1 MNVDG
6 VLRRV
11 RIRGPGHCAER
22 QNYKCHLLHGFLISV
37 CNDIPE
43 YKLILALEAVHEMS
57 ELALPAILGAKMI
70 QSVRSEGIALPSST
84 SNVKRR
90 ATEIATAQI
99 AAPKIVAAKIAAK
112 RPEKTTTGL
121 RYWMQ
126 RVLEECDH
134 VSTDFSADLVHDLR
148 VSVRRCRSMADGLI
162 AVDPDPDWKAMK
174 KTGKRLFQ
182 RLGDLRDIQV
192 MMEWIEKLH
201 PAEAVAVERVVRG
214 VLPAL
219 PPSQQ
224 NSVAIGDVSTKESR
238 SESQLPTASQPHLPR
253 DPAAQALLETLG
265 RREAEQKREARAALG
280 EFDRKQWRQWSRTLP
295 QRAAHIRP
303 GSGVFKHLALERWT
317 AARDLHNRALRNRS
331 KVAFH
336 TLRIGIKR
344 FRYIVENFLPEEH
357 KAWSNDLKT
366 VQDLLGEVHDL
377 DVLWATALT
386 SQIFSTETFSNEISP
401 GESFRDEI
409 LSKQQT
415 LSGAESRERWHRQIA
430 EERAKRIERYRK
442 KMVGPD
448 SLWNVWR
455 RGLPQGKQIQAL
467 ATQRMKLWAK
477 ALDPD
482 FAHSEHVVRLALEL
496 YDGLAARRLLGAA
509 AGSRLNPATGPGMS
523 RRTNP
528 ANASGARASLLMA
541 ALLHDVGKSKGNKG
555 HHKAS
560 QELIKAHSTPLG
572 WNARDMQRAATV
584 ARFHSGALPTPSHK
598 ALRDLLPDE
607 QKTIIQLAAIVRLAN
622 ALDASHDGHI
632 RRIEIENGQSESSRI
647 GSGKLG
653 SEARRP
659 RRTNGFLQKPAV
671 GLAKNE
677 ALIIAAEGYIPGS
690 PTAQTIAAERHLLE
704 TMLGRAVI
712 VRAMKNLTV
721 RR

>member
-43 YKLILALEAVHEMS
+43 YKLILAPKAVHEMS
-57 ELALPAILGAKMI
+57 KLALPAILDAKMI

-90 ATEIATAQI
+90 ATKIATSKI
-99 AAPKIVAAKIAAK
+99 AAARTATPKTVAAKIAAK
-112 RPEKTTTGL
+112 KPGKKTTGL

-134 VSTDFSADLVHDLR
+134 VSTDFSADPVHDLR
-148 VSVRRCRSMADGLI
+148 VSLRRCRSMADGLI
-162 AVDPDPDWKAMK
+162 AVDPDPDWRAMK
-174 KTGKRLFQ
+174 KAGKRLFQ
-182 RLGDLRDIQV
+182 RLGNLRDIQV

-201 PAEAVAVERVVRG
+201 PAEAVASERVVRAL
-214 VLPAL
+214 LPAL

-238 SESQLPTASQPHLPR
+238 SESQLPTASQPHPPR
-253 DPAAQALLETLG
+253 DPAAQALLQILA
-265 RREAEQKREARAALG
+265 RREAEQKREARVALG
-280 EFDRKQWRQWSRTLP
+280 EFDRKQWRQWSRSLP

-344 FRYIVENFLPEEH
+344 LRYIVENFLPEEH

-386 SQIFSTETFSNEISP
+386 SQIFSTETFSSEISV
-401 GESFRDEI
+401 GESFPGQILPDGVPSGGELRD
-409 LSKQQT
+409 
-415 LSGAESRERWHRQIA
+415 RWHRQVA
-430 EERAKRIERYRK
+430 EQRAKRIERYSKR
-442 KMVGPD
+442 MVGPD

-455 RGLPQGKQIQAL
+455 AGLPQGKQIQAL

-482 FAHSEHVVRLALEL
+482 FAHSEHVARLSLEL
-496 YDGLAARRLLGAA
+496 YDGLAARQLLSSPTASENGA
-509 AGSRLNPATGPGMS
+509 
-523 RRTNP
+523 
-528 ANASGARASLLMA
+528 GARESLLMA
-541 ALLHDVGKSKGNKG
+541 ALLHDVGKSEGNKG

-560 QELIKAHSTPLG
+560 LELIKAHSTPLG
-572 WNARDMQRAATV
+572 WNAQDMQRAATV
-584 ARFHSGALPTPSHK
+584 ARFHCGALPTRSHK

-607 QKTIIQLAAIVRLAN
+607 QKTTIQLAAILRLAN
-622 ALDASHDGHI
+622 AFDASHDGHI
-632 RRIEIENGQSESSRI
+632 RRLQIENGQTENGGI
-647 GSGKLG
+647 GSGKPGDVTKHLRG
-653 SEARRP
+653 
-659 RRTNGFLQKPAV
+659 TNGFLRKPTN
-671 GLAKNE
+671 LAKNE
-677 ALIIAAEGYIPGS
+677 ALVIAADGYVPDS

-704 TMLGRAVI
+704 TVLGRPVLVKGI
-712 VRAMKNLTV
+712 KNV
-721 RR
+721 HPAPRQV